1 MRVAAMVGVVAAAVI
16 AASSP
21 LWSAHVFVESQW
33 LSVALLSVGLAG
45 FCLHATLLG
54 MLAGVNRWTQY
65 GSLMVTDAGLR
76 VVVAAATF
84 VVGWDLVGYLWAT
97 VAGCGRVADLAHRV
111 ACDARSGAAADA
123 GRHGDVPARRVALD
137 RRRRGERDPGDGLSG
152 AAQGDLG

>member
-1 MRVAAMVGVVAAAVI
+1 MVGVVAAVVI
-16 AASSP
+16 ATSSP

-76 VVVAAATF
+76 VAVAAATF
-84 VVGWDLVGYLWAT
+84 VVGWGLVGYLWAT
-97 VAGCGRVADLAHRV
+97 VAGAVAWLDPAHRV
-111 ACDARSGAAADA
+111 PGDARGGPAADP
-123 GRHGDVPARRVALD
+123 GRHGDLPARRVALD
-137 RRRRGERDPGDGLSG
+137 RGRRGQRDPGDGLSG